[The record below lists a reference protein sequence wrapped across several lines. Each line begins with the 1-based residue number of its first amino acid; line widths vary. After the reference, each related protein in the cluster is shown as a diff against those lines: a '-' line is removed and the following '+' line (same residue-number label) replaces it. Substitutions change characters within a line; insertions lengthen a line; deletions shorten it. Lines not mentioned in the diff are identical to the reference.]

1 MITIFDRTEKFPGKV
16 NFIDD
21 RNNLI
26 GFDMESSCC
35 EDFGWIINGTEYS
48 DKRGGGIFI
57 LEEYYFNKRSLKINR
72 RNDEGGEIIITL
84 RGKKRKSF
92 IESVKL
98 PNLYLHIFN
107 NHNGY
112 YSHGFELSIDDEKM
126 VCSI

>member
-16 NFIDD
+16 NFIDE

-26 GFDMESSCC
+26 GFDMESDCC
-35 EDFGWIINGTEYS
+35 EDFGWFIIDTELNS
-48 DKRGGGIFI
+48 KKGGGKFI
-57 LEEYYFNKRSLKINR
+57 LENYNFNKYSFKINR
-72 RNDEGGEIIITL
+72 HNDEGGEIIIEL
-84 RGKKRKSF
+84 KGKKR
-92 IESVKL
+92 L

-112 YSHGFELSIDDEKM
+112 YSHGFELSIDDEKV